1 MSIIIYLL
9 YKGWYNNLVRLFIL
23 CYKRFDLILYVL
35 FVLKVQVF
43 VLYEFQM
50 IINCTVGVTI

>member
-9 YKGWYNNLVRLFIL
+9 YNGWYNSLVRLFIL